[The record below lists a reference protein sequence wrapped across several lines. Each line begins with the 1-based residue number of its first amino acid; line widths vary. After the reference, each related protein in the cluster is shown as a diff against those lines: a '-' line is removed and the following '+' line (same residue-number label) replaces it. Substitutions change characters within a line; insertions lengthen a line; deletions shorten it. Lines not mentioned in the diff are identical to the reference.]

1 MLDKSALNF
10 LTSLHYLSGYSGL
23 VPMCA
28 NLHVDLSLNCTD
40 ALTVLD
46 VSDALNDLV
55 HFQLEIGLLGHGDV
69 PSKEKHFAC
78 ACRLVAAFGEDVVQ
92 KGSHEELLCSW
103 TLYHFSVL
111 ISVISIITVVATQ
124 DGFPLIMKLTEPVN
138 YRL

>member
-1 MLDKSALNF
+1 MLYKSPLNF
-10 LTSLHYLSGYSGL
+10 ITSLHYLAGNSSL
-23 VPMCA
+23 IPVCA

-55 HFQLEIGLLGHGDV
+55 HFQFEIGLLGHCYV

-92 KGSHEELLCSW
+92 EGSHEELLCSW

-111 ISVISIITVVATQ
+111 MSVISRVTVVTTP
-124 DGFPLIMKLTEPVN
+124 DGFPLIMEL
-138 YRL
+138 